1 MRQYGGHR
9 DERHDRAGRL
19 RPGRH
24 PAAQG
29 LRAGQSKRLF
39 QPRPDADEGTGPYP
53 RSRCGRR
60 GAQGSLPTWAQASLH
75 PHNYPYTTG
84 SMKMFCISTARPLTL
99 ILAVAALSAP
109 ALAQSGGLDD
119 LVDGLAA
126 ESKEALAASEARVK
140 KWRSEERRVGK
151 ECVSTCRSRWSPYD

>member
-1 MRQYGGHR
+1 MRVT
-9 DERHDRAGRL
+9 E
-19 RPGRH
+19 
-24 PAAQG
+24 
-29 LRAGQSKRLF
+29 S
-39 QPRPDADEGTGPYP
+39 
-53 RSRCGRR
+53 

-99 ILAVAALSAP
+99 ILAVAALSAT

-140 KWRSEERRVGK
+140 KWFADDDVQALKEGADAGQAAEIGK
-151 ECVSTCRSRWSPYD
+151 AGGREGG